1 MAILLESN
9 LGAGNRGI
17 GPRRQRAV
25 ILRDDGTPDD
35 KLALSASDLS
45 ADERAVRE
53 NLDGLDNLG
62 DSLRCVVP
70 L

>member
-1 MAILLESN
+1 MAVE
-9 LGAGNRGI
+9 
-17 GPRRQRAV
+17 
-25 ILRDDGTPDD
+25 RDVAASGTPDD